1 VAVGGAVACAGVA
14 VVATLA
20 RRELPLSEWY
30 AAKSAATLACVM
42 LVAARQVNAHHPFA
56 RFGSANRMTMV
67 RAALTSLVAGLA
79 GEPATAGVA
88 AAATSLAVI
97 VELLDGADGWLA
109 RRSGVASAFG
119 ARFDMEIDALLIMA
133 LAVLAWQHG
142 KAGGWVLLS
151 GLLRYAFVG
160 CGWFAPWLER
170 PLPPSRRRQ
179 AVCVLQILVLCAVV
193 SPAVAASWSGPLAAA
208 ALAALTGSFL
218 LDIAWL
224 WRARAVLQLGS

>member
-1 VAVGGAVACAGVA
+1 MSVHLPRRDEHDACQRRRGLRRVP
-14 VVATLA
+14 LA
-20 RRELPLSEWY
+20 QRQLP
-30 AAKSAATLACVM
+30 
-42 LVAARQVNAHHPFA
+42 
-56 RFGSANRMTMV
+56 
-67 RAALTSLVAGLA
+67 A
-79 GEPATAGVA
+79 GERCDDRHSGAR
-88 AAATSLAVI
+88 
-97 VELLDGADGWLA
+97 DGADGWLA

-218 LDIAWL
+218 LGIKKPQAGPAAGL
-224 WRARAVLQLGS
+224 EV